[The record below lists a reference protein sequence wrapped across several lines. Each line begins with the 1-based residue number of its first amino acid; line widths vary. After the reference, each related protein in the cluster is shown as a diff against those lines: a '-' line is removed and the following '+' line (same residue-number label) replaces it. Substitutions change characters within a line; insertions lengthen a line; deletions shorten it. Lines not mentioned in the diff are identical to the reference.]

1 MFLIRVIRRAFA
13 SNLRTI
19 SVSHDEQAKLVALG
33 IHDPTIQRFLV
44 WRRSIVAVVVLATFL
59 SAGLTTY
66 LEFTE
71 TEDRPDFVEAVTEQL
86 LEGAKKA
93 VPAAGLVLPADREME
108 DDEDGPDEDEP
119 TAKQSST
126 DVKSA
131 TASKSKESDRTK
143 ALGQIADGVHLFSL
157 YALPLA
163 ALAVA
168 CCWTRLKLSFQFL
181 LVGFLIAFFVP
192 MLVALCPWSW
202 WGEPEQM
209 VTFDQDPALYL
220 QLLLEGLL
228 EGAQQMVVLLP
239 TVLSLVPGVQ
249 RACLRVKTLVPES
262 MLPGWFLVAA
272 APFYA
277 LFLLVI
283 FIAINQITSEPLL
296 LISMLLLAGAPFIYV
311 FRADVFTRPLMT
323 EADYLRM
330 RRVQQVVSGATAL
343 AGLLLVVY
351 LAPQQ
356 YFDIHLVGL
365 DVKTSLLGPL
375 DLIGFFLELIGR
387 SLFMTVLGADLFMRM
402 NLSTWQH
409 HRTLAGSSAAEGYDR
424 VMGAME
430 QISE

>member
-1 MFLIRVIRRAFA
+1 MFLVRVIRRAFA

-19 SVSHDEQAKLVALG
+19 PVSHDEQSKLEALG

-44 WRRSIVAVVVLATFL
+44 WRRSIVAVVVLATLL
-59 SAGLTTY
+59 SAGLNTY
-66 LEFTE
+66 VEFTE
-71 TEDRPDFVEAVTEQL
+71 TEDRPDLLEEVTERL
-86 LEGAKKA
+86 VEGAKEA
-93 VPAAGLVLPADREME
+93 VPAAGLILPADREME
-108 DDEDGPDEDEP
+108 DDEDEPDEDE
-119 TAKQSST
+119 ANVKQSSSNA
-126 DVKSA
+126 KSA
-131 TASKSKESDRTK
+131 TESKGKTGERSK
-143 ALGQIADGVHLFSL
+143 ALGQIADGVHVFSL

-181 LVGFLIAFFVP
+181 LVGFAIAFFVP

-202 WGEPEQM
+202 WGEPEQI
-209 VTFDQDPALYL
+209 VTLDQDPALYL
-220 QLLLEGLL
+220 QNMAEGLL
-228 EGAQQMVVLLP
+228 EGAAQMVLLLP

-283 FIAINQITSEPLL
+283 FIAINQITSESLL
-296 LISMLLLAGAPFIYV
+296 LVSMFLLVAAPFIYV
-311 FRADVFTRPLMT
+311 FRADVFAKPLMT

-330 RRVQQVVSGATAL
+330 RRVQQVVTGVTAL

-356 YFDIHLVGL
+356 YLGIHLVGL

-375 DLIGFFLELIGR
+375 DVAGFLLEFIGR

>member
-1 MFLIRVIRRAFA
+1 MFLVRVIRRAFA

-19 SVSHDEQAKLVALG
+19 PVSNGEQAKLEALG
-33 IHDPTIQRFLV
+33 IHDPTIQRYLA
-44 WRRSIVAVVVLATFL
+44 WRRSIVLVVVLATFL

-66 LEFTE
+66 VEFTE
-71 TEDRPDFVEAVTEQL
+71 TEDRPDLLEAVTEHL
-86 LEGAKKA
+86 LEGAKEA
-93 VPAAGLVLPADREME
+93 VPAAGLVLPADHEME
-108 DDEDGPDEDEP
+108 DDEDEPDEDE
-119 TAKQSST
+119 
-126 DVKSA
+126 A
-131 TASKSKESDRTK
+131 TASKGKESDRTK

-202 WGEPEQM
+202 WGEPEQK
-209 VTFDQDPALYL
+209 VTFDQDPRLYL

-311 FRADVFTRPLMT
+311 FRADVFTRPLMS
-323 EADYLRM
+323 EADFLRM
-330 RRVQQVVSGATAL
+330 RRVQQVVSGVTAL

-356 YFDIHLVGL
+356 YFGIHLVGL

-375 DLIGFFLELIGR
+375 NIAGFLLELIGR

-402 NLSTWQH
+402 NLPTWQH

>member
-1 MFLIRVIRRAFA
+1 MFLVRVIRRAFA

-19 SVSHDEQAKLVALG
+19 PVSNDEQAKLEALG

-44 WRRSIVAVVVLATFL
+44 WRRSIVVVVVLATLL

-66 LEFTE
+66 VEFTE
-71 TEDRPDFVEAVTEQL
+71 TEDRPDLLEAVTEHL
-86 LEGAKKA
+86 REGAKEA
-93 VPAAGLVLPADREME
+93 VPATGLILPADREME
-108 DDEDGPDEDEP
+108 NDEDEPDEDEA
-119 TAKQSST
+119 TVKQSSA
-126 DVKSA
+126 DAKVA
-131 TASKSKESDRTK
+131 TESKGKAGERSK
-143 ALGQIADGVHLFSL
+143 ALGQIADGVHVFSL

-163 ALAVA
+163 ALAVG

-181 LVGFLIAFFVP
+181 LAGFAIAFFVP

-202 WGEPEQM
+202 WGEPEQN
-209 VTFDQDPALYL
+209 VTLDQDPLLYL
-220 QLLLEGLL
+220 QLMAEGLL
-228 EGAQQMVVLLP
+228 EGAQQMVLLLP

-283 FIAINQITSEPLL
+283 FIAISQITSESLL
-296 LISMLLLAGAPFIYV
+296 LISMFLLVAAPFIYV
-311 FRADVFTRPLMT
+311 FRADVFARPLMS

-330 RRVQQVVSGATAL
+330 RRVQQVVTGVTAL

-356 YFDIHLVGL
+356 YLGIHLVGL

-375 DLIGFFLELIGR
+375 DVAGFLLEFIGR

-409 HRTLAGSSAAEGYDR
+409 HRALEGSSAAEGYDR

>member
-1 MFLIRVIRRAFA
+1 MFLIRAVRRAFN

-19 SVSHDEQAKLVALG
+19 PVSNGEQAKLEALG
-33 IHDPTIQRFLV
+33 IHEPTVQRYLA
-44 WRRSIVAVVVLATFL
+44 WRRSIVTVVVLATML
-59 SAGLTTY
+59 SAGLNTY
-66 LEFTE
+66 VEFTE
-71 TEDRPDFVEAVTEQL
+71 TEDRPDLVEAVTERV
-86 LEGAKKA
+86 LEGAKEA
-93 VPAAGLVLPADREME
+93 VPAAGLILPADREME
-108 DDEDGPDEDEP
+108 DDEDESDEDEE
-119 TAKQSST
+119 TVKKSSSDAKAVT
-126 DVKSA
+126 D
-131 TASKSKESDRTK
+131 SKGKKSDRLK
-143 ALGQIADGVHLFSL
+143 VLGQIADGVHLFSL
-157 YALPLA
+157 YSLPLA

-168 CCWTRLKLSFQFL
+168 CCWTRLKLSFQIL

-202 WGEPEQM
+202 WGEPEQH
-209 VTFDQDPALYL
+209 VTLDQDPGLYL
-220 QLLLEGLL
+220 QLMAEGLL
-228 EGAQQMVVLLP
+228 EGAAQMVLLLP

-283 FIAINQITSEPLL
+283 FIAISQITSESLL
-296 LISMLLLAGAPFIYV
+296 LISMFLLVAAPFIYV
-311 FRADVFTRPLMT
+311 FRADVFAKPLT
-323 EADYLRM
+323 SEADFLRM
-330 RRVQQVVSGATAL
+330 RRVQQVVSGVTAV

-356 YFDIHLVGL
+356 YLDIHLVGL
-365 DVKTSLLGPL
+365 DVQTSLLGPL
-375 DLIGFFLELIGR
+375 DIAGFLLEFIGR

-409 HRTLAGSSAAEGYDR
+409 HRTLAGSSAAEGYDC

-430 QISE
+430 RISE

>member
-1 MFLIRVIRRAFA
+1 MFLVRVIRRAFA

-19 SVSHDEQAKLVALG
+19 PVSHDEQAKLEALG

-66 LEFTE
+66 VEYTE
-71 TEDRPDFVEAVTEQL
+71 TEDRPDLLEEVTEHLQ
-86 LEGAKKA
+86 EGMKEA
-93 VPAAGLVLPADREME
+93 VPAARLILPADREM
-108 DDEDGPDEDEP
+108 DEDEVEPDEDEATVKQKP
-119 TAKQSST
+119 TDAKA
-126 DVKSA
+126 A
-131 TASKSKESDRTK
+131 TESKGKAGERSK
-143 ALGQIADGVHLFSL
+143 ALGQIADGVHVFSL
-157 YALPLA
+157 FALPLA

-168 CCWTRLKLSFQFL
+168 CCWTWLKLSFQIL
-181 LVGFLIAFFVP
+181 LAGFAIAFFVP

-202 WGEPEQM
+202 WGEPEQI
-209 VTFDQDPALYL
+209 VTLDQDPALYL
-220 QLLLEGLL
+220 QNMAEGLL
-228 EGAQQMVVLLP
+228 EGAAQMVLLLP

-283 FIAINQITSEPLL
+283 FIAISQITSESLL
-296 LISMLLLAGAPFIYV
+296 LISMFLLAGAPFIYV
-311 FRADVFTRPLMT
+311 FRADVFARPLMS

-330 RRVQQVVSGATAL
+330 RRVQQVVSGVTAL

-356 YFDIHLVGL
+356 YFGIHLVGL

-375 DLIGFFLELIGR
+375 DVAGFLLEFIGR

-430 QISE
+430 RISK

>member
-1 MFLIRVIRRAFA
+1 
-13 SNLRTI
+13 
-19 SVSHDEQAKLVALG
+19 
-33 IHDPTIQRFLV
+33 
-44 WRRSIVAVVVLATFL
+44 
-59 SAGLTTY
+59 
-66 LEFTE
+66 
-71 TEDRPDFVEAVTEQL
+71 
-86 LEGAKKA
+86 
-93 VPAAGLVLPADREME
+93 ME
-108 DDEDGPDEDEP
+108 DDEDEPDEDEA
-119 TAKQSST
+119 TTKQSSSET
-126 DVKSA
+126 KTA
-131 TASKSKESDRTK
+131 TESKGKAGDQTK
-143 ALGQIADGVHLFSL
+143 TLGQIADGVHLFSL

-181 LVGFLIAFFVP
+181 LVGFAIAFFVP

-202 WGEPEQM
+202 WGEPEQI
-209 VTFDQDPALYL
+209 VTFDQDAALYL
-220 QLLLEGLL
+220 QNMAEGLL
-228 EGAQQMVVLLP
+228 EGAAQMVLLLP

-283 FIAINQITSEPLL
+283 FIAINQITSESLL
-296 LISMLLLAGAPFIYV
+296 LISMFLLVAAPFIYV
-311 FRADVFTRPLMT
+311 FRAAVFVRPLMS

-330 RRVQQVVSGATAL
+330 RRVQQVVSGVTAL
-343 AGLLLVVY
+343 AGVLLVVY
-351 LAPQQ
+351 LAPQK
-356 YFDIHLVGL
+356 YFGIHLVGL

-375 DLIGFFLELIGR
+375 DVAGFLLEFIGR

-409 HRTLAGSSAAEGYDR
+409 HRMLAGSSAAEGYDR

>member
-1 MFLIRVIRRAFA
+1 MNHI
-13 SNLRTI
+13 
-19 SVSHDEQAKLVALG
+19 
-33 IHDPTIQRFLV
+33 
-44 WRRSIVAVVVLATFL
+44 
-59 SAGLTTY
+59 
-66 LEFTE
+66 
-71 TEDRPDFVEAVTEQL
+71 
-86 LEGAKKA
+86 
-93 VPAAGLVLPADREME
+93 
-108 DDEDGPDEDEP
+108 
-119 TAKQSST
+119 
-126 DVKSA
+126 
-131 TASKSKESDRTK
+131 
-143 ALGQIADGVHLFSL
+143 FSL

-202 WGEPEQM
+202 WGEPEQKVM
-209 VTFDQDPALYL
+209 FDQDPALYL

-311 FRADVFTRPLMT
+311 FARPLMS
-323 EADYLRM
+323 EADFLRM
-330 RRVQQVVSGATAL
+330 RRVQQVVSGVTAL

-356 YFDIHLVGL
+356 YFGIHLVGL

-375 DLIGFFLELIGR
+375 DLIGFFLEVIGR

>member
-1 MFLIRVIRRAFA
+1 MFLVRVIRRAFA

-19 SVSHDEQAKLVALG
+19 PVSHDEQAKLEALG
-33 IHDPTIQRFLV
+33 ILDPTIQRFLV
-44 WRRSIVAVVVLATFL
+44 WRRSIVVVVVLATFL
-59 SAGLTTY
+59 SAGLNTFV
-66 LEFTE
+66 EFTE
-71 TEDRPDFVEAVTEQL
+71 TEDRPDLLEEVTERL
-86 LEGAKKA
+86 LEGAKEA
-93 VPAAGLVLPADREME
+93 VPASRLILPADQEME
-108 DDEDGPDEDEP
+108 GDEDEPDEDEA
-119 TAKQSST
+119 TVKQSSSGA
-126 DVKSA
+126 K
-131 TASKSKESDRTK
+131 TAAESKGKAGERSK
-143 ALGQIADGVHLFSL
+143 ALGQIADGVHVFSL

-181 LVGFLIAFFVP
+181 LAGFAIAFFVP

-202 WGEPEQM
+202 WGEPEQN
-209 VTFDQDPALYL
+209 VTLDQDPLLYL
-220 QLLLEGLL
+220 QLMAEGLL
-228 EGAQQMVVLLP
+228 EGAQQMVLLLP

-283 FIAINQITSEPLL
+283 FIAINQITSESLL
-296 LISMLLLAGAPFIYV
+296 LISMFLLAAAPFIYV
-311 FRADVFTRPLMT
+311 FRADVFARPLTT
-323 EADYLRM
+323 EADFLRM
-330 RRVQQVVSGATAL
+330 RRVQQVVTGVTAL

-356 YFDIHLVGL
+356 YLGIHLVGL

-375 DLIGFFLELIGR
+375 DIAGFLLEFIGR